1 VAAKPP
7 EGHILRQAVQDA
19 APVGSDSPKVEGRVY
34 VALLF
39 GLLSLSGL
47 VFPPAIGFGIAAIAL
62 SVITRR
68 RMTAS
73 GGRLRGRWLAWM
85 ALGFG
90 VAGSLLSLVIPGFVV
105 YIWIYAIFHGGHF
118 PPGMEG

>member
-1 VAAKPP
+1 M
-7 EGHILRQAVQDA
+7 QQA
-19 APVGSDSPKVEGRVY
+19 APVGTESSKVEGRVY

-73 GGRLRGRWLAWM
+73 AGRLRGRWLAWA
-85 ALGFG
+85 ALAFG
-90 VAGSLLSLVIPGFVV
+90 VVGSLLSLVIPGFVV
-105 YIWIYAIFHGGHF
+105 YVYIYAIFHGGQF
-118 PPGMEG
+118 PPGFEG